1 MHIQQKMRIWKSNA
15 DVGMGVILRKLKAD
29 KYIKNLELFKMSKP
43 VVLAVGDGG
52 CRGKVHLMALYAREK
67 VADDMYKSSRTAKE
81 KEFYKKELE
90 EVRAEIGNMMVCD

>member
-1 MHIQQKMRIWKSNA
+1 
-15 DVGMGVILRKLKAD
+15 
-29 KYIKNLELFKMSKP
+29 MSKP
-43 VVLAVGDGG
+43 VILAVGDGG